1 MVKAMNIIK
10 MAMLNM
16 KENFL
21 MINMKEMENTIL
33 KMEII
38 MKEIGK
44 MVK

>member
-1 MVKAMNIIK
+1 MNIIK
-10 MAMLNM
+10 MEILNM

-44 MVK
+44 MIK

>member
-16 KENFL
+16 NENFL
-21 MINMKEMENTIL
+21 MIYMKEMENTIL